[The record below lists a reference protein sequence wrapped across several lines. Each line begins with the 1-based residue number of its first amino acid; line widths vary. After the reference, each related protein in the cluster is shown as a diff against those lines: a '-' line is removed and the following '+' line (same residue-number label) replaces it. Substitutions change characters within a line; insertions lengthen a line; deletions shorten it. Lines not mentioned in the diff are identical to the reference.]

1 MILGQSIVTIFRN
14 SWVMVC
20 LLIAS
25 IAALTLIVERLW
37 YFFRNRFNPSKG
49 LIELRRLLTSS
60 APAEALDW
68 ARSQKNSMGRMFTV
82 ALENQTL
89 PSDELSDLLYSLI
102 LEERLRFERLL
113 GGIGSLANVATLLGL
128 LGTVTGLIR
137 SFGNIAATGSGGPA
151 VVSGGIA
158 EALVATAFGLSI
170 GIPTLFMYNYFT
182 KKAADITI
190 ALESTSDRL
199 VVMLGRLRSR
209 AGADSPTAEPAT
221 PPAAAPKPRHLPPED
236 TSWKF

>member
-1 MILGQSIVTIFRN
+1 MILGQSIITIFRN

-25 IAALTLIVERLW
+25 IAALTLMVERLT

-49 LIELRRLLTSS
+49 LVELRRLLTSS
-60 APAEALDW
+60 TPAAALDW

-89 PSDELSDLLYSLI
+89 PSDELADLLYSLI

-137 SFGNIAATGSGGPA
+137 SFGNIASTGSGGPA

-199 VVMLGRLRSR
+199 VVMLGRYKQR
-209 AGADSPTAEPAT
+209 AGT
-221 PPAAAPKPRHLPPED
+221 AAPAVETPAVPSRPEPTTRLED
-236 TSWKF
+236 TAWKF

>member
-1 MILGQSIVTIFRN
+1 MILGQSLISVFRH
-14 SWVMVC
+14 SWVMIC

-25 IAALTLIVERLW
+25 IAALTLIVERVW
-37 YFFRNRFNPSKG
+37 YFARNRFNTSKG
-49 LIELRRLLTSS
+49 LIEVRRLLTSCT
-60 APAEALDW
+60 PAEALDW

-89 PSDELSDLLYSLI
+89 ASDELSDLLYSLI

-199 VVMLGRLRSR
+199 VVMLGRIHGRMG
-209 AGADSPTAEPAT
+209 AGSPTAEPVT
-221 PPAAAPKPRHLPPED
+221 PPPAASKPRHLSAED
-236 TSWKF
+236 TSWRF

>member
-1 MILGQSIVTIFRN
+1 MILGQSILSIFKN
-14 SWVMVC
+14 SWVMVT
-20 LLIAS
+20 LLLAS
-25 IAALTLIVERLW
+25 IASLTLIVERLW
-37 YFFRNRFNPSKG
+37 FFFRNRFNSSKG

-60 APAEALDW
+60 TPTEALDW
-68 ARSQKNSMGRMFTV
+68 ARSHKNSMGRMFTV

-137 SFGNIAATGSGGPA
+137 SFGNIASTGSGGPA

-182 KKAADITI
+182 KKAADVAIG
-190 ALESTSDRL
+190 LESTSDRL
-199 VVMLGRLRSR
+199 VVMLGRLHGRTG
-209 AGADSPTAEPAT
+209 AGAPAAEPVT
-221 PPAAAPKPRHLPPED
+221 PPPAPPRPKPAPVED
-236 TSWKF
+236 TAWKF

>member
-1 MILGQSIVTIFRN
+1 MILGQSLITVFRH
-14 SWVMVC
+14 SWVMIC
-20 LLIAS
+20 LLLAS
-25 IAALTLIVERLW
+25 IAALTLMVERLT
-37 YFFRNRFNPSKG
+37 YFFRNRFNPSQG
-49 LIELRRLLTSS
+49 LVELRRLLNSS
-60 APAEALDW
+60 SPAAALDW
-68 ARSQKNSMGRMFTV
+68 ARGQENSMGRMFMV
-82 ALENQTL
+82 ALENQSL

-113 GGIGSLANVATLLGL
+113 GGLGSLANVATLLGL

-137 SFGNIAATGSGGPA
+137 SFGNIASTGSGGPA

-199 VVMLGRLRSR
+199 VVMLGRYKSR
-209 AGADSPTAEPAT
+209 VGTAAPAAETAPAPSRPEPAT
-221 PPAAAPKPRHLPPED
+221 RLED
-236 TSWKF
+236 TAWKF

>member
-1 MILGQSIVTIFRN
+1 MILGQSIVTVFRN

-37 YFFRNRFNPSKG
+37 YFFHNRFNPSKG
-49 LIELRRLLTSS
+49 LIELRRLLSS
-60 APAEALDW
+60 ATPGTALDW
-68 ARSQKNSMGRMFTV
+68 ARGQKNSMGRMFTV

-113 GGIGSLANVATLLGL
+113 GGVGSLANVATLLGL

-137 SFGNIAATGSGGPA
+137 SFGNIASTGSGGPA

-182 KKAADITI
+182 KKAGDIAI

-199 VVMLGRLRSR
+199 VVMLSR
-209 AGADSPTAEPAT
+209 YRERGGTAEAPA
-221 PPAAAPKPRHLPPED
+221 PPARPEPAPRLED
-236 TSWKF
+236 TAWKF

>member
-1 MILGQSIVTIFRN
+1 MILGQSLMTIFRH
-14 SWVMVC
+14 SWVMVT

-37 YFFRNRFNPSKG
+37 YFSRNRFNSSKG

-60 APAEALDW
+60 TPADALNW
-68 ARSQKNSMGRMFTV
+68 AHSQKNPMGRLFTV
-82 ALENQTL
+82 ALENDTL
-89 PSDELSDLLYSLI
+89 PGDELSDLLYSLI
-102 LEERLRFERLL
+102 LEERLRFERLV
-113 GGIGSLANVATLLGL
+113 GGVGSLANVATLLGL

-182 KKAADITI
+182 KKAGDVTI

-199 VVMLGRLRSR
+199 IVMFARMRDR
-209 AGADSPTAEPAT
+209 AGAEAPTAEPTA
-221 PPAAAPKPRHLPPED
+221 PRSGRPKPTTD
-236 TSWKF
+236 DSSWRF

>member
-1 MILGQSIVTIFRN
+1 MIT
-14 SWVMVC
+14 

-37 YFFRNRFNPSKG
+37 YFSRNRFNASSG

-60 APAEALDW
+60 SPAEALNW
-68 ARSQKNSMGRMFTV
+68 ARSQKNPLGRVFTV
-82 ALENQTL
+82 ALENQSL
-89 PSDELSDLLYSLI
+89 PPDELSDLLYSLI
-102 LEERLRFERLL
+102 LEERLRFERLV
-113 GGIGSLANVATLLGL
+113 GGVGSLANVATLLGL

-182 KKAADITI
+182 KKAGDVTIT
-190 ALESTSDRL
+190 LESVSDRL
-199 VVMLGRLRSR
+199 IVMFGRLRGR
-209 AGADSPTAEPAT
+209 AGADMPAVEPAEPRSARPRPAT
-221 PPAAAPKPRHLPPED
+221 D
-236 TSWKF
+236 DSSWRF

>member
-1 MILGQSIVTIFRN
+1 MILGQSIITIFRN

-25 IAALTLIVERLW
+25 IAAVTLIVERLW

-60 APAEALDW
+60 TPAEALNW

-82 ALENQTL
+82 ALENPSL
-89 PSDELSDLLYSLI
+89 PTDELSDLLYSLI

-209 AGADSPTAEPAT
+209 TDAGSPAAEPAT
-221 PPAAAPKPRHLPPED
+221 QPPAAPKPRHLPPED

>member
-1 MILGQSIVTIFRN
+1 MILGQSIITIFRN

-20 LLIAS
+20 LLLAS
-25 IAALTLIVERLW
+25 IAALTLMVERLI

-49 LIELRRLLTSS
+49 LVELRRLLTSS
-60 APAEALDW
+60 SPAAAADW
-68 ARSQKNSMGRMFTV
+68 ARNQKNSMGRMFTV

-89 PSDELSDLLYSLI
+89 PSDELADLLYSLI

-113 GGIGSLANVATLLGL
+113 GGLGSLANVATLLGL

-137 SFGNIAATGSGGPA
+137 SFGNIASTGSGGPA

-170 GIPTLFMYNYFT
+170 GIPTLFMYNYFS
-182 KKAADITI
+182 KKAADIAI

-199 VVMLGRLRSR
+199 VVMLGRYKVHV
-209 AGADSPTAEPAT
+209 GGTTA
-221 PPAAAPKPRHLPPED
+221 PAAETPAPPSRPEPVARLED
-236 TSWKF
+236 SAWKF